1 MTSYIKRLISVV
13 QQNRKPLL
21 LLVLVVA
28 LGVMYM
34 MQSTSAMLPVQP
46 KAATLPEAEIHD
58 DDTAHLIRGDEF
70 PLERDGLIPSLSARR
85 DQQ

>member
-13 QQNRKPLL
+13 QQNPKPLL

-34 MQSTSAMLPVQP
+34 MQSTSAMPVQV
-46 KAATLPEAEIHD
+46 KAATLTEAEIHD

-70 PLERDGLIPSLSARR
+70 PLERDGLIPSQSARR